1 VGRHSTPPPER
12 PTKTERPVAII
23 ATGAVGLAAAV
34 AALVLLAV
42 DPTGTAA
49 PRRPACAAA
58 CVPASPLGW
67 AIGAAPHTQT
77 IGVDLDREP

>member
-1 VGRHSTPPPER
+1 MGKHSAPLPER
-12 PTKTERPVAII
+12 PKKRDRPVEIW

-34 AALVLLAV
+34 AVLILLAI
-42 DPTGTAA
+42 DPTGTAV

-77 IGVDLDREP
+77 IGVDLDRR